1 MLQYRLIHDLI
12 NTNPRVGLEDWSTG
26 PSNVE
31 QLKRAKEIIDG
42 VGRKVVTG
50 AEAIKYLDIP
60 YAATR
65 PKA

>member
-1 MLQYRLIHDLI
+1 M
-12 NTNPRVGLEDWSTG
+12 GLEDFVKG
-26 PSNVE
+26 PSNLD
-31 QLKRAKEIIDG
+31 QLKRAKEIIDR